1 MKWIE
6 IFGYGIGLL
15 KYLFLAALSLFV
27 VYMIGL
33 LRKSID

>member
-1 MKWIE
+1 LKWIE

-15 KYLFLAALSLFV
+15 KYVFLAALSLFV
-27 VYMIGL
+27 AYMIGL